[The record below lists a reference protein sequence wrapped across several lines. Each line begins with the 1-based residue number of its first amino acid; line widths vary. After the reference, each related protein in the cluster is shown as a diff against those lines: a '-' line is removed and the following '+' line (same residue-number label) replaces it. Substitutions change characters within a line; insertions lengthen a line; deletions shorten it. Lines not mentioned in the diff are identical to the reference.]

1 MKICSS
7 DMNPLLRPA
16 RPQCAA
22 KVRRGVSTVE
32 RSQQLTRGTLQA
44 LSRWGHLRA
53 ADLAP
58 LLWPSA
64 TYGEQLSQR
73 LLVRLQGEQLIL
85 ARGNAT
91 GGTSYVLTRRGAR
104 VAESMGFAARH
115 GLDLSSVAGS
125 TFIHRSLATRFGIE
139 LETRGN
145 RCLGENEFSSNTH
158 VLTSSLIAR
167 QFSKLPDV
175 IVTGGQGTTS
185 EFNVTWCEVESA
197 AKARA
202 EIERCLKI
210 AEHIGQRFTGTA
222 YRLHRLLF
230 VCDGRFNHEER
241 IARIARTFWAGRS
254 VAQIRELFQR
264 VCFVRA
270 ELGPRARWRGL
281 GPECT
286 LQEKI

>member
-1 MKICSS
+1 MKINSI
-7 DMNPLLRPA
+7 DVGALLRPA
-16 RPQCAA
+16 RPQPAA
-22 KVRRGVSTVE
+22 TKLSRISTVE
-32 RSQQLTRGTLQA
+32 RSQQLARDALHA

-53 ADLAP
+53 ADVAP
-58 LLWPSA
+58 LLWPGA
-64 TYGEQLSQR
+64 AYGEQLSQR
-73 LLVRLQGEQLIL
+73 LFVRLQSEQLVL

-139 LETRGN
+139 LEKRGN
-145 RCLGENEFSSNTH
+145 RCLGESELSSNTQL
-158 VLTSSLIAR
+158 LTSSLIAR

-175 IVTGGQGTTS
+175 IVMGGMAENG
-185 EFNVTWCEVESA
+185 EFDVTWCEVESA
-197 AKARA
+197 AKART

-210 AEHIGQRFTGTA
+210 AEHVGQRFTGTP

-241 IARIARTFWAGRS
+241 IARIARTFWTRRS
-254 VAQIRELFQR
+254 AAEIRELFQR
-264 VCFVRA
+264 VSFVRA

-281 GPECT
+281 GQECA
-286 LQEKI
+286 LQAKI